1 MATYGALSVWAASLG
16 NLGAYILVAKGV
28 SVLAAMGISVGG
40 TAAASA
46 AIATIGGPIVIVIS
60 IAAVLASLAYV
71 IFSGG
76 WKKAISKKIVNAY
89 DKKNVLAN
97 YLTQNAAYW
106 TDTEN
111 AFKLEKDF
119 ENYIAN
125 LKKEVYESNDEE
137 VKTKIALCEYK
148 IKIYNSLL
156 KNL

>member
-1 MATYGALSVWAASLG
+1 M
-16 NLGAYILVAKGV
+16 
-28 SVLAAMGISVGG
+28 LAAMGISVGG

-111 AFKLEKDF
+111 AFKQASEKLEKDF